1 MALITSH
8 RVGVA
13 GRDGKDGDG
22 GFFERVQGKER
33 EGEEGVQVGLVHRLS
48 DSIQADNSIFTLN
61 LLLRVIQDVASG

>member
-22 GFFERVQGKER
+22 GFFERVQGKGR
-33 EGEEGVQVGLVHRLS
+33 GGRG
-48 DSIQADNSIFTLN
+48 
-61 LLLRVIQDVASG
+61 ASGVRPSMK